1 MPAVRTSELISGM
14 TFLGVR
20 HEKTKTTIDLLA
32 WPNKYKDKFVQALEE
47 KFTAKNSGSA
57 NLSSSLVYAN
67 DRDHDEVKQYFNANI
82 TKITDALALKCITTN
97 EDLLIV
103 DHTTTDK
110 ETGDTKTESY
120 VYFGGMTKTLVYVAC
135 WMVVPVDYKAKP
147 KLLFWFLNTYYA
159 QQLESLEDTEVQI
172 DLLEKCTDLS
182 SSPEY

>member
-1 MPAVRTSELISGM
+1 M
-14 TFLGVR
+14 
-20 HEKTKTTIDLLA
+20 
-32 WPNKYKDKFVQALEE
+32 
-47 KFTAKNSGSA
+47 
-57 NLSSSLVYAN
+57 
-67 DRDHDEVKQYFNANI
+67 
-82 TKITDALALKCITTN
+82 
-97 EDLLIV
+97 IV

-135 WMVVPVDYKAKP
+135 WMVVPADYAPKP